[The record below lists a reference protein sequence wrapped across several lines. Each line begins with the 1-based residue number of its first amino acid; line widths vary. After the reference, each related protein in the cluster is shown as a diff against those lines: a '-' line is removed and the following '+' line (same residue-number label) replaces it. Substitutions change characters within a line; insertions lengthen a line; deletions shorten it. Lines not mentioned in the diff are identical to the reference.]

1 MPDELIAFA
10 KRPSVIQHRVEFD
23 RAWGRFAQER
33 LKPVSAFSAR
43 ELGLPQASGPIYYP
57 FSGPDV
63 LYALALFPQ
72 AREYALTGLE
82 PVGDVPDLARLD
94 DVQVA
99 SSLAQLRQSL
109 NAVLALSFFRTN
121 DMKAELAQNRL
132 SGVTPILLIFL
143 ARQQAE
149 IAAVEPF
156 ILEKDGNLR
165 LTTPASLHNVASSRI
180 PGVRVTF
187 TIPTDPQERTLYYF
201 AADLSNK
208 GLSNTPQYLP
218 WIDGYAP
225 RATLVK
231 SASYLMHK
239 SYFSAVRSLILERS
253 SLVVQDDSGIPF
265 RLFPES
271 VWDRRLLGAYTG
283 PIPLF
288 ANWFQKDMKE
298 AYDRAAVP
306 IEFGIGYQHMNKRSN
321 LQIFVKRSSRTNGQE
336 SARSATQI
344 LRPGSTSGNTVFRD

>member
-1 MPDELIAFA
+1 MPDELVAFA

-43 ELGLPQASGPIYYP
+43 ELDLPQALGPVYYP
-57 FSGPDV
+57 FSGPDI

-72 AREYALTGLE
+72 AKEYALTGLE

-94 DVQVA
+94 EVQVA

-165 LTTPASLHNVASSRI
+165 LTTPASLHNLASSRI

-218 WIDGYAP
+218 WIEGYAP

-239 SYFSAVRSLILERS
+239 SYFSAVRSLILDRS
-253 SLVVQDDSGIPF
+253 NLVMQDDSGIPF
-265 RLFPES
+265 RLFSEL
-271 VWDRRLLGAYTG
+271 VWDRRLLGAYAG

-298 AYDRAAVP
+298 AYDKAAVP

-321 LQIFVKRSSRTNGQE
+321 LQVFVKRASRT
-336 SARSATQI
+336 SS
-344 LRPGSTSGNTVFRD
+344 

>member
-1 MPDELIAFA
+1 MDGPVPDELVAFA
-10 KRPSVIQHRVEFD
+10 KKPSVIQHRIEFD

-33 LKPVSAFSAR
+33 LKPVSAFSTR
-43 ELGLPQASGPIYYP
+43 ELGLPQAAGPIYYP

-72 AREYALTGLE
+72 AKEYALTGLE

-94 DVQVA
+94 DAQVA

-121 DMKAELAQNRL
+121 DMKAELALNRL

-156 ILEKDGNLR
+156 ILEKNGNLR
-165 LTTPASLHNVASSRI
+165 LTTPAALHNLASSRI

-187 TIPTDPQERTLYYF
+187 TISTDPQERTLYYF
-201 AADLSNK
+201 AADLSNQ
-208 GLSNTPQYLP
+208 GLSNTPQYVP
-218 WIDGYAP
+218 WIEGYAP

-239 SYFSAVRSLILERS
+239 SYFSAVRSLILDRS
-253 SLVVQDDSGIPF
+253 RLVAQDDSGIPYRF
-265 RLFPES
+265 FTEA
-271 VWDRRLLGAYTG
+271 VWERRMFGSYSG

-298 AYDRAAVP
+298 SYEKGAAP
-306 IEFGIGYQHMNKRSN
+306 IEFGIGYQHLNKRSN
-321 LQIFVKRSSRTNGQE
+321 LQIFVKRSSK
-336 SARSATQI
+336 
-344 LRPGSTSGNTVFRD
+344 TSS